1 MNNNIKY
8 KVKNI
13 FSILT
18 IMLISFSAFSQQKV
32 LIDKV
37 VAQVGGEIILLSDVE
52 TEFQFYKSQN
62 KNAEDNAKCL
72 ILEQIMAQKLLISQA
87 KIDSI
92 EVSDEMVE
100 NQLEMR
106 MQGVLRR
113 MGGDEELFRQYYGKT
128 VAEMKSIYREDIK
141 NNLLAEM
148 MQQKLIDKIDI
159 TPSEVIEFFNNI
171 PVDSLPYFNSEVEI
185 SQIIIAPEVNNTERA
200 KAYEKIK
207 DARSRLDNGE
217 SFEDLAKRFSDDPG
231 SAMRGGNLGWV
242 QRGNFVPRFEATAYT
257 LKKEEISD
265 IVETEYGYH
274 IIQLLERR
282 GNTIN
287 TRHILVKPAITT
299 EDMRRAENKLDSIRN
314 LILADSISF
323 EDAVKKFSDPKS
335 ASYSNNGRMTNPVNQ
350 TTFFEMNE
358 LQPDIY
364 FSIERLKEGE
374 ISEVM
379 ETINEMGET
388 RFQILKL
395 LTKTEPHRAN
405 LRQDYS
411 KIQMFAKN
419 SKKNEYINKWV
430 ENKIKSAYIF
440 VDPKYSESCANIS
453 QWFELSNK

>member
-1 MNNNIKY
+1 MNKY
-8 KVKNI
+8 IIHKAKCL
-13 FSILT
+13 FSFLF
-18 IMLISFSAFSQQKV
+18 IMMIGSAGFSQEKV

-62 KNAEDNAKCL
+62 KNVEDNAKCL

-92 EVSDEMVE
+92 EVSDDMVE

-113 MGGDEELFRQYYGKT
+113 MGGDEDLFRQYYGKT
-128 VAEMKSIYREDIK
+128 VAEMKAIYRDDIR

-148 MQQKLIDKIDI
+148 MQQTLIDKIDI
-159 TPSEVIEFFNNI
+159 TPSEVIDFFNNI
-171 PVDSLPYFNSEVEI
+171 PADSLPYFNSEVEI
-185 SQIIIAPEVNNTERA
+185 SQIIIAPEISETERN
-200 KAYEKIK
+200 KAYEKIRDIK
-207 DARSRLDNGE
+207 SRLENGDP
-217 SFEDLAKRFSDDPG
+217 FEDLAKRFSDDPG
-231 SAMRGGNLGWV
+231 SAARGGNLGWV

-257 LKKEEISD
+257 MKKGEISD
-265 IVETEYGYH
+265 IVETEYGFH

-287 TRHILVKPAITT
+287 TRHILIKPSITT

-314 LILADSISF
+314 LILNDSISF
-323 EDAVKKFSDPKS
+323 EEAVKEFSDPKS
-335 ASYSNNGRMTNPVNQ
+335 PSYSNNGRMTNPVNQ

-405 LRQDYS
+405 LSQDYS

-440 VDPKYSESCANIS
+440 VDPKFRESCLNIS
-453 QWFELSNK
+453 QWFEFAN

>member
-1 MNNNIKY
+1 
-8 KVKNI
+8 
-13 FSILT
+13 
-18 IMLISFSAFSQQKV
+18 
-32 LIDKV
+32 
-37 VAQVGGEIILLSDVE
+37 
-52 TEFQFYKSQN
+52 
-62 KNAEDNAKCL
+62 
-72 ILEQIMAQKLLISQA
+72 
-87 KIDSI
+87 
-92 EVSDEMVE
+92 
-100 NQLEMR
+100 
-106 MQGVLRR
+106 
-113 MGGDEELFRQYYGKT
+113 
-128 VAEMKSIYREDIK
+128 MKGIYREDIR

-159 TPSEVIEFFNNI
+159 TPSEVIEFFNSI

-185 SQIIIAPEVNNTERA
+185 SQIIIAPEVSDTERT
-200 KAYEKIK
+200 KAYEKIRDIK
-207 DARSRLDNGE
+207 SRLDNGE

-257 LKKEEISD
+257 MKKGEISD
-265 IVETEYGYH
+265 IVETEYGFH

-287 TRHILVKPAITT
+287 TRHILVKPALTT
-299 EDMRRAENKLDSIRN
+299 EDLRRAENKLDSIRN
-314 LILADSISF
+314 LIMSDSLSF
-323 EDAVKKFSDPKS
+323 EEAVKKFSDPKS
-335 ASYSNNGRMTNPVNQ
+335 ISYSNNGRMTNPLNQ

-364 FSIERLKEGE
+364 FSIEQLKEGE
-374 ISEVM
+374 ISKVM

-440 VDPKYSESCANIS
+440 VDPGFKESCQNIS
-453 QWFELSNK
+453 QWFELTNR